1 MRTDNKTLYGIKED
15 TERAA
20 LVIWSFIT
28 LISSLLGDSIILV
41 STTRY
46 RAIKQHKVIVTVIQH
61 LAICDL
67 MQTVF
72 RVIPV
77 TMAMKK
83 DVWVAGE
90 FLCHVQDNV
99 GWIGAVTTLLL
110 TCTMTTFKL
119 ITVKHPLKAGTLSSK
134 FGHRVCCLVW
144 LLVLVL
150 YIPVFYVKM
159 RYLRDTIHFSYS
171 DYECNYSYRSST
183 RDIPIWYE
191 TYFLVLFP
199 VIGVISYTTLIVTS
213 LLLLIVARRVA
224 REQNQT
230 LRKEGVITVL
240 LTVLVLFISYLP
252 YSITFVAWLQGIQY
266 SETAWRAVCYVQYL
280 NIMANFFVYCFTV
293 RSFRQFLWKKI
304 VSAVLFPKRSIRRLR
319 GKVPPAVVK
328 NTSSEA
334 SKLQKNGTACTLDST
349 VF

>member
-1 MRTDNKTLYGIKED
+1 MRTDNKTLHGIKED
-15 TERAA
+15 AERIP
-20 LVIWSFIT
+20 LVVWSCIT
-28 LISSLLGDSIILV
+28 LISSLGGDTLILI

-61 LAICDL
+61 LAVCDL

-77 TMAMKK
+77 TMAIQT
-83 DVWVAGE
+83 DTWIAGE

-99 GWIGAVTTLLL
+99 GWIGAGATILL

-119 ITVKHPLKAGTLSSK
+119 VTVRHPLSAGTLSAR
-134 FGHRVCCLVW
+134 FGHRVCCVVW
-144 LLVLVL
+144 FLVLLL
-150 YIPVFYVKM
+150 YSPVFYVKM
-159 RYLRDTIHFSYS
+159 RYLRETIHFSYS
-171 DYECNYSYRSST
+171 DYECNYSYRGT
-183 RDIPIWYE
+183 GLNIPDWYDA
-191 TYFLVLFP
+191 YFLVCFP
-199 VIGVISYTTLIVTS
+199 VITLISYPILIITS

-252 YSITFVAWLQGIQY
+252 LSVTFVTWVLGVQY
-266 SETAWRAVCYVQYL
+266 SDTVWRAACYVQYL
-280 NIMANFFVYCFTV
+280 NIMANFFVYCITV
-293 RSFRQFLWKKI
+293 SSFRQFIWKKI
-304 VSAVLFPKRSIRRLR
+304 VSAFLFPKRSIRRLR
-319 GKVPPAVVK
+319 GKAPVAVVK
-328 NTSSEA
+328 DTSSEA
-334 SKLQKNGTACTLDST
+334 AKLQKNVTACTLDST